1 MTWLSEEG
9 RFYDMFRVYWR
20 DTMASKTQEDLLL
33 QDFIIDNYGEDMQT
47 INFTMTFQTP
57 YMIGLLLKK
66 SDRLHIDI
74 MEGFDITQIYV
85 GNKTE
90 VRLMNNVTRVRLE
103 MIFDWD
109 NPIMAKARLI
119 SKNMYWVIIGLI
131 MVQFVFLIW
140 RGVGLLPVW
149 ILIEYL

>member
-1 MTWLSEEG
+1 
-9 RFYDMFRVYWR
+9 MFRVYWR
-20 DTMASKTQEDLLL
+20 DTMASKTQEDLAL
-33 QDFIIDNYGEDMQT
+33 QDFVINDYNTRDNQT
-47 INFTMTFQTP
+47 INFTMTFHKP

-66 SDRLHIDI
+66 SDRLHIDVI
-74 MEGFDITQIYV
+74 EGFDVTQIFL

-90 VRLMNNVTRVRLE
+90 VRMLNNVTRRRLE

-109 NPIMAKARLI
+109 NPVMARARFI
-119 SKNMYWVIIGLI
+119 SSRMYYVIIGLI
-131 MVQFVFLIW
+131 LTQFVLLLW